1 MSASQTD
8 FEKTNLNKYNLVYL
22 VAFEILIFI
31 KSLSYLNVTHVNK
44 CDALNAFSSLLIVCT
59 LIFDELRMMER

>member
-8 FEKTNLNKYNLVYL
+8 FEKTNFYKYNLVYL

-44 CDALNAFSSLLIVCT
+44 CDALNAFSKLLIV
-59 LIFDELRMMER
+59 